1 MTNWFSA
8 NPKTHLAGKTAIVL
22 GGSSG
27 IGQAAANALAAAGAN
42 VVVSGVP
49 SDRCDTATQEILKDG
64 GVAISVPC
72 DATKQEEIDNLV
84 NCAVEAFGGLDIVV
98 SSCGYAPP
106 RQDILEFSREDWA
119 KVFDINLNTNFFLAQ
134 TAAKVMKNNEE
145 GGRMVF
151 VASERGI
158 LPMINAGPYAITK
171 AAVIGMI
178 KSLCIDLAPYKI
190 TVNGI
195 GPGYVS
201 TEMVAKV
208 FEELPQQ
215 KEFVLSRTPLKNIG
229 TVDEMAAAI
238 LYFCL
243 PQASYTSGQ
252 ILMLDGGWGCNS

>member
-1 MTNWFSA
+1 MTNWFSVD
-8 NPKTHLAGKTAIVL
+8 PRTHLAGKTAIVL

-42 VVVSGVP
+42 IAVSGVP
-49 SDRCDTATQEILKDG
+49 AERCASAAEEIKAAGGTA
-64 GVAISVPC
+64 VAVGC
-72 DATKQEEIDNLV
+72 DATKQDEIDNVV
-84 NCAVEAFGGLDIVV
+84 NIAVKEFGGLDIVV

-106 RQDILEFSREDWA
+106 RQDVLEFSREDWA
-119 KVFDINLNTNFFLAQ
+119 KVFDINLNANFFLAQ
-134 TAAKVMKNNEE
+134 TAARVMKNNPD

-158 LPMINAGPYAITK
+158 LPMKDAGPYAITK

-178 KSLCIDLAPYKI
+178 KSLCIDLAPYQI

-195 GPGYVS
+195 GPGYVA
-201 TEMVAKV
+201 TEMVEQV
-208 FEELPQQ
+208 FKELPQQ
-215 KEFVLSRTPLKNIG
+215 KELVMSRTPLKKIG

-252 ILMLDGGWGCNS
+252 TLMLDGGWGVNS